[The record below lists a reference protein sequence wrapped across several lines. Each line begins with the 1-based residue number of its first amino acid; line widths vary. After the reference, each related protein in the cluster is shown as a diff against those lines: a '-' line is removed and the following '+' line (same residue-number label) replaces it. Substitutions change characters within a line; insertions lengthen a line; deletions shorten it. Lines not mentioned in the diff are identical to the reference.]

1 MTHVWN
7 ETNTKLSGLNKKT
20 FKIKVTKNN
29 LFHAHG
35 AIKNYSSYNNV
46 NVTPIKC
53 YENALLNKNIILTE
67 NKNESGIYR

>member
-7 ETNTKLSGLNKKT
+7 ETNTKLSGIKTSINKKSK
-20 FKIKVTKNN
+20 KIN
-29 LFHAHG
+29 LFRAHK
-35 AIKNYSSYNNV
+35 AIKNYSSYSIT
-46 NVTPIKC
+46 VTPIKC